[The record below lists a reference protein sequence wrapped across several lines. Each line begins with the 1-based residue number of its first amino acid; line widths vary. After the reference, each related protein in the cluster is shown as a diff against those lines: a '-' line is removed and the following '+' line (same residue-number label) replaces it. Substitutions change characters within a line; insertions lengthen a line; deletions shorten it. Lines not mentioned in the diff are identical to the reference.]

1 MDGESAKGTYSP
13 KVYDL
18 RTPQKKPG
26 VMNMMC
32 DIFSDETVMDM
43 NVPSKR
49 TAKRNMIGEPLKT
62 TTPKTLVPILSSKP
76 ENTSIVDLI
85 LLEESS
91 QAKQSEPGS
100 VIKLKNCILT

>member
-1 MDGESAKGTYSP
+1 
-13 KVYDL
+13 
-18 RTPQKKPG
+18 
-26 VMNMMC
+26 
-32 DIFSDETVMDM
+32 
-43 NVPSKR
+43 
-49 TAKRNMIGEPLKT
+49 MIGEPLKT